1 MEKQAL
7 LLISFIL
14 IGLEIISGCTDT
26 NDYPTFED
34 TDGDGYIDTVDDFPD
49 DRNLHVAIKIYDSN
63 NIGDDPTWNISAG
76 ETKFDTWWVTN
87 DSKYVQ
93 IKVDALR
100 IIDGTTVPVYPSEI
114 TISLRNPEKTI
125 ENNYGQ
131 FGTLAVSTRNWG
143 EWLLTVTNIAEFDIV
158 VNVAIYILK

>member
-1 MEKQAL
+1 MKKQVL

-34 TDGDGYIDTVDDFPD
+34 TDGDGYIDTIDVFPN
-49 DRNLHVAIKIYDSN
+49 DRNLHDAVRIYDSN
-63 NIGDDPTWNISAG
+63 IMGDDPTWNISVG

-87 DSKYVQ
+87 DSKYVEV
-93 IKVDALR
+93 KVDAVR
-100 IIDGTTVPVYPSEI
+100 TIDGTEVPVYPNEI
-114 TISLRNPEKTI
+114 NISLRNPEKTL

-131 FGTLAVSTRNWG
+131 FDTIAVTTRNWG
-143 EWLLTVTNIAEFDIV
+143 EWLLTVTNGAEDDIV